1 MSNAAVY
8 VRWGRPT
15 TGRETKSLEV
25 FGQAL
30 EFYGTLKSKGKISEF
45 RTYFATNGAMAQ
57 FGGFMLIEGTVAQC
71 RELVDGDDF
80 QKILIKAH
88 HVVDN
93 LEVVHMSMGEE
104 IQKTIGRVLDARKQ
118 LGIT

>member
-8 VRWGRPT
+8 IRWGRPT

-25 FGQAL
+25 FSHAL
-30 EFYGTLKSKGKISEF
+30 EYYGTLKAKGKITEF
-45 RTYFATNGAMAQ
+45 RTYFATNGALAD
-57 FGGFMLIEGTVAQC
+57 FGGFMLLEGTVAQC
-71 RELVDGDDF
+71 RDLVDSDDF
-80 QKILIKAH
+80 QKILVKAH

-93 LEVVHMSMGEE
+93 LELVHMSMGDE
-104 IQKTIGRVLDARKQ
+104 IHKTIGRVLDARKQ